1 MAVAVLSMGSC
12 QEYDFSFT
20 EQDVFKGAYERNF
33 TNTFGNIDSDE
44 TWDFSEYGDLTRASI
59 SYNSVC
65 QYAQGNGETHGVK
78 WYEVEQGT
86 LNWIV
91 DNLPEFTNNTANTT
105 GGNSFSFFMKKG
117 QSIEILPIYVGYATM
132 SWELHMVAA
141 KADNGQDR
149 DIVVYRKNDAYQQGL
164 SYVQKKYPCDNCKA
178 TGKVSFLGSKDYCTT
193 NHHDGHNCSGYGLLG
208 CPENGKYWDA
218 PWITCPHCV
227 GRGFDPH
234 KTPCTLCDDAGMLKS
249 NSYERCPQCNGTK
262 RRNCVVCYGF
272 GGGLAVNDHGEQQN
286 LQNCTACDGKG
297 YIDYWHDVKRVDD
310 HYNNHT
316 LDAFSVRSTSV
327 ILNGNDIPD
336 GTEVYFY
343 LKITDRNNLPG
354 ATRDIQSS
362 KQGQM
367 KLITPTRPTNIPA
380 DYDCMIL
387 GVEDLN
393 KSNDAGGSDG
403 GYSDWDFNDI
413 VFLVT
418 GKLPEVVR
426 ETKTLTSTIKKRYM
440 IEDLGSTFD
449 QDFNDMVVDVE
460 QTTTVVMKLEDGE
473 IKSQSSTVEQKA
485 TVKHLGGTLPI
496 QIKVGDYTFGRVTNP
511 MDLTLT
517 QQQLQGQQSDN
528 HATNSGVKKNVGI
541 DPEISATIT
550 GWNPAT
556 NNIVCYVWKI
566 EDVENTDPNT
576 SDIWRVEFPVSG
588 VVPFIIA
595 VDPSTPWTEE
605 HELAPI
611 NDWRA
616 GNPADY
622 SPVN

>member
-20 EQDVFKGAYERNF
+20 EQDVFKGAYKCNF

-65 QYAQGNGETHGVK
+65 QDAQGNGETHGVK
-78 WYEVEQGT
+78 WYEVQQGT

-91 DNLPEFTNNTANTT
+91 DNLPEFKNNTANTT

-117 QSIEILPIYVGYATM
+117 QSIEILPIYLGYATM
-132 SWELHMVAA
+132 SWELHMVAVNA
-141 KADNGQDR
+141 ADNGQHK
-149 DIVVYRKNDAYQQGL
+149 DIVF
-164 SYVQKKYPCDNCKA
+164 YP
-178 TGKVSFLGSKDYCTT
+178 
-193 NHHDGHNCSGYGLLG
+193 
-208 CPENGKYWDA
+208 P
-218 PWITCPHCV
+218 P
-227 GRGFDPH
+227 
-234 KTPCTLCDDAGMLKS
+234 
-249 NSYERCPQCNGTK
+249 
-262 RRNCVVCYGF
+262 
-272 GGGLAVNDHGEQQN
+272 
-286 LQNCTACDGKG
+286 
-297 YIDYWHDVKRVDD
+297 
-310 HYNNHT
+310 
-316 LDAFSVRSTSV
+316 
-327 ILNGNDIPD
+327 
-336 GTEVYFY
+336 
-343 LKITDRNNLPG
+343 
-354 ATRDIQSS
+354 
-362 KQGQM
+362 
-367 KLITPTRPTNIPA
+367 RPTNIPA

-387 GVEDLN
+387 GVEDLD
-393 KSNDAGGSDG
+393 KSNDSGGSDG

-473 IKSQSSTVEQKA
+473 IKSQSSTVKQTA

-496 QIKVGDYTFGRVTNP
+496 QIKVGDYIFGRVTNP
-511 MDLTLT
+511 MDLELT
-517 QQQLQGQQSDN
+517 QQQLQGQQSN
-528 HATNSGVKKNVGI
+528 HETNSGVKKNVGI

-576 SDIWRVEFPVSG
+576 SDIWRVEFPESG

-595 VDPSTPWTEE
+595 VDPSTPWTAE

>member
-78 WYEVEQGT
+78 WYEVQQGT

-91 DNLPEFTNNTANTT
+91 DNLPEFKNNTANTT

-132 SWELHMVAA
+132 SWELHMVAVKA
-141 KADNGQDR
+141 KNGQDL
-149 DIVVYRKNDAYQQGL
+149 DIVF
-164 SYVQKKYPCDNCKA
+164 YP
-178 TGKVSFLGSKDYCTT
+178 
-193 NHHDGHNCSGYGLLG
+193 
-208 CPENGKYWDA
+208 P
-218 PWITCPHCV
+218 P
-227 GRGFDPH
+227 
-234 KTPCTLCDDAGMLKS
+234 
-249 NSYERCPQCNGTK
+249 
-262 RRNCVVCYGF
+262 
-272 GGGLAVNDHGEQQN
+272 
-286 LQNCTACDGKG
+286 
-297 YIDYWHDVKRVDD
+297 
-310 HYNNHT
+310 
-316 LDAFSVRSTSV
+316 
-327 ILNGNDIPD
+327 
-336 GTEVYFY
+336 
-343 LKITDRNNLPG
+343 
-354 ATRDIQSS
+354 
-362 KQGQM
+362 
-367 KLITPTRPTNIPA
+367 RPTNIPA

-511 MDLTLT
+511 MNLTLT
-517 QQQLQGQQSDN
+517 QQQLQDQESDN
-528 HATNSGVKKNVGI
+528 HETNSGIEKNVGI

-566 EDVENTDPNT
+566 ADVENTDPNT
-576 SDIWRVEFPVSG
+576 SDIWRVEFPESG
-588 VVPFIIA
+588 VAPFIIA
-595 VDPSTPWTEE
+595 VDPSTPWTAE
-605 HELAPI
+605 HVLAPI